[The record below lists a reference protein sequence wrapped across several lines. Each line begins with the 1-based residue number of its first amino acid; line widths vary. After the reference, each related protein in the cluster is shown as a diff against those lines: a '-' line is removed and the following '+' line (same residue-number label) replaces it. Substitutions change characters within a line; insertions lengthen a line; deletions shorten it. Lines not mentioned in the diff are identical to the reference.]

1 MPKIYL
7 VEDEY
12 DLANLVVKYLL
23 KEGYDVE
30 RFSTGEEALNHV
42 TDNVDLWILDIMLP
56 GGVNGY
62 DLIRGIKENN
72 PLTPVIFTSA
82 RDQDIDRV
90 LGLELGGDDYVSK
103 PYSLREL
110 MLRVKN
116 ILSRTMV
123 KQERPTIVRT
133 GPYEIN
139 VVDRSVKLDNEK
151 IDLTSKEYDLLNFLV
166 THRLQRF
173 SREEILKAVWGEDY
187 AGNDRVVDDLMR
199 RLRNKMPQLRVETLY
214 GYGYRLL

>member
-1 MPKIYL
+1 MAKVYL

-30 RFSTGEEALNHV
+30 RFCTGEEALMRIH
-42 TDNVDLWILDIMLP
+42 DKVDLWILDIMLP
-56 GGVNGY
+56 GNVNGY
-62 DLIRGIKENN
+62 DLIKEVREHN

-103 PYSLREL
+103 PYSIREL

-116 ILSRTMV
+116 ILARTMV
-123 KQERPTIVRT
+123 KQERITIMKT

-139 VVDRSVKLDNEK
+139 PVNRSVKYNNQTV
-151 IDLTSKEYDLLNFLV
+151 DLTSKEYDLLSFLV
-166 THRLQRF
+166 NNKLKKF
-173 SREEILKAVWGEDY
+173 SREEILKAVWGEEY
-187 AGNDRVVDDLMR
+187 SGSDRVVDDLMR

>member
-23 KEGYDVE
+23 KDGYNVE
-30 RFSTGEEALNHV
+30 RFCNGEEALSHIS
-42 TDNVDLWILDIMLP
+42 DNVDLWILDIMLP
-56 GGVNGY
+56 GSVNGY
-62 DLIRGIKENN
+62 DLIREIKENN

-116 ILSRTMV
+116 ILARTMV
-123 KQERPTIVRT
+123 KQERPTIIKT
-133 GPYEIN
+133 GSYEIN
-139 VVDRSVKLDNEK
+139 LVDRSVKFNEEK

-166 THRLQRF
+166 THRLEKF
-173 SREEILKAVWGEDY
+173 SREEILKAVWGAEY
-187 AGNDRVVDDLMR
+187 NGSDRVVDDLMR
-199 RLRNKMPQLRVETLY
+199 RLRNKMPELRVETLY

>member
-1 MPKIYL
+1 MAKVYL

-30 RFSTGEEALNHV
+30 RFCTGEEALTRIH
-42 TDNVDLWILDIMLP
+42 DKVDLWILDIMLP
-56 GGVNGY
+56 GNINGY
-62 DLIRGIKENN
+62 DLIKEIRENN

-90 LGLELGGDDYVSK
+90 LGLELGGDDYLSK
-103 PYSLREL
+103 PYSIREL

-116 ILSRTMV
+116 ILARTMV
-123 KQERPTIVRT
+123 KQERIAIMKT

-139 VVDRSVKLDNEK
+139 PVNRSVKYNNQ
-151 IDLTSKEYDLLNFLV
+151 IVDLTSKEYDLLSFLV
-166 THRLQRF
+166 NNKLKKF
-173 SREEILKAVWGEDY
+173 SREEILKAVWGEEY
-187 AGNDRVVDDLMR
+187 SGSDRVVDDLMR

>member
-1 MPKIYL
+1 MAKVYL

-30 RFSTGEEALNHV
+30 RFCTGEEALMHIH
-42 TDNVDLWILDIMLP
+42 DKVDLWILDIMLP
-56 GGVNGY
+56 GNVNGY
-62 DLIRGIKENN
+62 DLIKEVREHN

-103 PYSLREL
+103 PYSIREL

-116 ILSRTMV
+116 ILARTMV
-123 KQERPTIVRT
+123 KQERITIMKT

-139 VVDRSVKLDNEK
+139 PVNRSVKYNNQ
-151 IDLTSKEYDLLNFLV
+151 IVDLTSKEYDLLSFLV
-166 THRLQRF
+166 NNKLKKF
-173 SREEILKAVWGEDY
+173 SREEILKEVWGEEY
-187 AGNDRVVDDLMR
+187 SGSDRVVDDLMR